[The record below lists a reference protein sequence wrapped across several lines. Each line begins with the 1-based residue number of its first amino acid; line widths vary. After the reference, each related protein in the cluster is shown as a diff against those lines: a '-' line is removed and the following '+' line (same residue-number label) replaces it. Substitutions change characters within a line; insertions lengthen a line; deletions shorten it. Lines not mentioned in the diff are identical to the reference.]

1 MLTYLFSRLLQAL
14 PVLVFASVVVFLVI
28 HFVPGDP
35 ALTVLGPEARPEQ
48 VEAMRQRMGLDRPL
62 AVQYGRWLARVLQ
75 GDLGASV
82 INSYPVWSLVGLKL
96 PATVSLTLGALLV
109 ALAIALPLGA
119 LAAVRQGRLVDRLA
133 VWFSALGLSVPSFWL
148 GVLLVLVFSLRLRW
162 FPASG
167 YVPLL
172 DRPMVALRHLAL
184 PCLTLGV
191 AMAAVLTRF
200 VRSAVLEVIRQDY
213 IRTARA
219 KGLRERAV
227 LVRHA
232 FRNALIPVLT
242 VVALQVGN
250 LLGGAVVTEAI
261 FDFPGVGQ
269 LILYAV
275 TTKDYPVVQGALLLL
290 VTALIVI
297 NLLTDLGYA
306 LLDPRVRYSR
316 E

>member
-242 VVALQVGN
+242 VVALQIGN

>member
-1 MLTYLFSRLLQAL
+1 VLTYLFSRLLQAL

>member
-62 AVQYGRWLARVLQ
+62 AVQYGRWLGRVLQ

-119 LAAVRQGRLVDRLA
+119 LAAVRQGRPVDRLA

-242 VVALQVGN
+242 VVALQIGN